1 MPCQWGSQ
9 QTMKKPRAS
18 DEEAPHKLLT
28 ATQHPED
35 YCHLV
40 RQDGGSART
49 AKLTLYLRG
58 ERETRAPDD
67 VLIRRMPRKHR
78 DHLAERERKSKH
90 HFLRALYLWMFLP
103 LVPRAGGYFM
113 SDSKAVLQGCS
124 DYWTLQDR
132 STIPQLFQI
141 TVCVDVRVM
150 TPGEW
155 TAFSFTSP
163 RPPYYDL
170 ALQGDDSALYA
181 WLLGVRHRFPVQLE
195 QGRWYQL
202 CLRRDAMQDSFSLEV
217 SGNPDPQQRTVIAR
231 ATPPIGT
238 LILGCQPRDASPGVT
253 MATLELYLFRVWN
266 DVLQHKPCEDGTVV
280 GWDSRRWG
288 ITRPQARVRDDTLQ
302 CGMLNLLGRVRVKR
316 GNSETQI
323 TQVTTNTNAR
333 EFLSTAAPFLSTL
346 ALISAT
352 VSSPPQQAANP
363 GGHEE
368 SAVITTIH
376 PTTAASTEQNSSYL
390 SLITVAPTLT
400 GNQTAFSTLSTDS
413 TVVVQC
419 NLSQFCDNKASYY
432 WMFVSVEVEGS
443 TMSEQDV
450 KAWFSDLFR
459 PECDLGDLMQS
470 SSTTLATY
478 SNNISDGI
486 TTGTASTSTLCQKNS
501 TVALQDI
508 SVDCEDE
515 KDFKKTNCTVLIQLS
530 QPTDTCSMRQLLQDQ
545 RRKSSLHVEL
555 MGEVERV
562 GKNLCV
568 DENMLPPGDGFVYC
582 NSSLPSS
589 EICQAKKPVSVTC
602 SYEKKSF
609 TPRVLN
615 EAQAQACDN
624 NTQKQCSCSR
634 FCSDSGAFYAFSLN
648 VSSLGVTFDDV
659 KNTITQLDSPC
670 SSTIHPSLCNVS
682 SHYQGVHIQCHG
694 NRTRL
699 YSCLVALQLSQLLDL
714 CLVSEALA
722 ALYKSNTFITYDGT
736 LTRLALCGSVGDSAY
751 SLLNSNF
758 TWVSAN
764 ISAEQLCSLSPFSLN
779 TQYTCGT
786 GQVLSVLLN
795 ESCTVEPYKIGTR
808 PSQTPYTPPS
818 TDTTTTVNTTNP
830 IDKDGSA
837 TPNTTSSPSISL
849 ANLASNTT
857 DTANNATSSPDSITE
872 AQPRMTTSDKVLT
885 TLGATVVTSTEATTR
900 STIAPVPPQPAVQT
914 TTTTTTTTKTETTT
928 SGSPDELA
936 NQLLNQ
942 TLNQDMSTLNASQLE
957 QLVNGVE
964 NMLSGPNISLELGQK
979 VLSLIDRLLGSST
992 NAMASSSNRLIKAVD
1007 MLGLKLFI
1015 QDKKE
1020 SITVGSLA
1028 LMVTK
1033 IDGTNFMGA
1042 SFSVTDPV
1050 SLQVNSRRRRS
1061 ASSPMGSISLPAS
1074 LTENL
1079 SLVEQQQA
1087 SRVQFTIFS
1096 KSTLFQEKTKVPGKN
1111 LTLNSH
1117 ILGTS
1122 VANLSIKGLRENV
1135 VFTLRNEAPVTGNL
1149 TCVFWDFEKNY
1160 GSGGWNNTGCA
1171 VLNTSTENE
1180 TVCGCN
1186 HLTSFAVLMDLSRD
1200 VITDPVQAT
1209 ILTFITY
1216 IGCGI
1221 SAIFLAVTLLSYL
1234 AFEKIRRDIPSKL
1247 LINLC
1252 FALLLLNMVFLL
1264 DSWLALYADAVG
1276 LCIST
1281 AFFLHYFLL
1290 ASFTWMGLEALHLY
1304 LAIVKVFNN
1313 FMSRYI
1319 LKFALAGWGV
1329 PLLVVII
1336 VIAVDKNNYGLITY
1350 AKYTDGTTDDFCWL
1364 KNNTAF
1370 YVAVVAYFCV
1380 IFVFNMVM
1388 FVVVMVQLRRIK
1400 RQNPH
1405 NNQYRSGLQDLR
1417 SIAGLTILLGLTW
1430 GFAFFA
1436 WGVVSLAFMY
1446 LFTIFNSLQGFFI
1459 FVFHCAIKETVRRQ
1473 WRTYLCCGKYRLAEN
1488 SDWSRTATQNTTKKT
1503 SLVTANS
1510 GSRTQTAS
1518 RSSSLSTNSIPQSN
1532 NSSVEDSTSTT
1543 MEGSSGD
1550 VLLNEINSQH
1560 RPLHRTD

>member
-1 MPCQWGSQ
+1 MSEKASSSVLDDLKLVKRGGADACKERITIEQMIIDASMNKRHRTKGEEWSDFGEE
-9 QTMKKPRAS
+9 RA
-18 DEEAPHKLLT
+18 D
-28 ATQHPED
+28 
-35 YCHLV
+35 
-40 RQDGGSART
+40 
-49 AKLTLYLRG
+49 
-58 ERETRAPDD
+58 
-67 VLIRRMPRKHR
+67 RRMPRKHR
-78 DHLAERERKSKH
+78 DHLAQRERKSKH
-90 HFLRALYLWMFLP
+90 HFLHALYLWMFLP
-103 LVPRAGGYFM
+103 LVPQAGGYFM

-132 STIPQLFQI
+132 WAMPLLFQI

-155 TAFSFTSP
+155 TAFSYTSP

-170 ALQGDDSALYA
+170 ALQGDDSAIYA

-195 QGRWYQL
+195 QGRWYRL
-202 CLRRDAMQDSFSLEV
+202 CLRRDAMRDSFSLEV

-231 ATPPIGT
+231 ATPPTGT

-253 MATLELYLFRVWN
+253 LATLELYLFRVWK
-266 DVLQHKPCEDGTVV
+266 DVLQHGPCEDGTVV
-280 GWDSRRWG
+280 GWDSRMWG

-302 CGMLNLLGRVRVKR
+302 CGMLNHLGLVRVKR
-316 GNSETQI
+316 QSP
-323 TQVTTNTNAR
+323 QVTTSMNAR

-346 ALISAT
+346 ALISTT
-352 VSSPPQQAANP
+352 VSSPPQQDTTATTPPTSATAENP

-376 PTTAASTEQNSSYL
+376 PTTAASTGQNSSYL
-390 SLITVAPTLT
+390 SLITEAPTTLT
-400 GNQTAFSTLSTDS
+400 VNQIAFNTSSTDS

-419 NLSQFCDNKASYY
+419 NLSQFCDDKASYY
-432 WMFVSVEVEGS
+432 WMFVEVAVEGAS
-443 TMSEQDV
+443 KSKQDV
-450 KAWFSDLFR
+450 QAWFSDLFK
-459 PECDLGDLMQS
+459 PDCDLGGLMQS
-470 SSTTLATY
+470 TSTTVATY

-530 QPTDTCSMRQLLQDQ
+530 QPTDTCSMRQLLQD
-545 RRKSSLHVEL
+545 RGRKSSLHAEL

-568 DENMLPPGDGFVYC
+568 AENMLPPGDGFVYC

-589 EICQAKKPVSVTC
+589 EVCQAKKPVSVTC

-615 EAQAQACDN
+615 EAQAQPCDN
-624 NTQKQCSCSR
+624 NTQNQCSCSR

-648 VSSLGVTFDDV
+648 ISSLDVTFDDV
-659 KNTITQLDSPC
+659 KNTIMQLDCPC
-670 SSTIHPSLCNVS
+670 NSTILPSLCNVS

-694 NRTRL
+694 DGTRL

-714 CLVSEALA
+714 CSVSEALA
-722 ALYKSNTFITYDGT
+722 ALFQSSTFITYDGT
-736 LTRLALCGSVGDSAY
+736 LTRLALCGSIGDSAY

-764 ISAEQLCSLSPFSLN
+764 ISAEQMCSLSHFSLT
-779 TQYTCGT
+779 TQFTCGK

-795 ESCTVEPYKIGTR
+795 ESCTVGPFKIGTS

-818 TDTTTTVNTTNP
+818 ADTTTTVNTTNP

-837 TPNTTSSPSISL
+837 TPNTTSNPSISL
-849 ANLASNTT
+849 AILASNTT
-857 DTANNATSSPDSITE
+857 NTANNTTSSPDSSTE
-872 AQPRMTTSDKVLT
+872 AQPSMTTSEKVLT
-885 TLGATVVTSTEATTR
+885 TLDATAVSRTEATTR
-900 STIAPVPPQPAVQT
+900 STTGPVSPQPAVQ

-928 SGSPDELA
+928 SDSPEESA
-936 NQLLNQ
+936 SQLLNQ

-957 QLVNGVE
+957 QLVSGVE
-964 NMLSGPNISLELGQK
+964 KLLSGPNISLELGQK
-979 VLSLIDRLLGSST
+979 VLSLIDRLLNSST
-992 NAMASSSNRLIKAVD
+992 DAVASSSSRLIKAVD
-1007 MLGLKLFI
+1007 TLGLKLFI
-1015 QDKKE
+1015 QDKTE

-1033 IDGTNFMGA
+1033 IDGTNFMGT
-1042 SFSVTDPV
+1042 SFSITDPV

-1061 ASSPMGSISLPAS
+1061 ASSPLGSISLPAS

-1087 SRVQFTIFS
+1087 SRVQFTFFS
-1096 KSTLFQEKTKVPGKN
+1096 KSTLFQEKTEVPGKN

-1135 VFTLRNEAPVTGNL
+1135 VFTLRNEAPVIGNL

-1171 VLNTSTENE
+1171 VMNTSTENE

-1200 VITDPVQAT
+1200 VITDSVQAT

-1264 DSWLALYADAVG
+1264 DSWLALYTDAVG

-1313 FMSRYI
+1313 CMSRYI

-1350 AKYTDGTTDDFCWL
+1350 AKYTDGTSDDFCWL

-1370 YVAVVAYFCV
+1370 YVGVVAYFCV
-1380 IFVFNMVM
+1380 IFVFNMIM

-1488 SDWSRTATQNTTKKT
+1488 SDWSRTATQNGTKKT
-1503 SLVTANS
+1503 SLATANS
-1510 GSRTQTAS
+1510 GSRTQSAS

-1532 NSSVEDSTSTT
+1532 NSSAEDSMSTT

-1550 VLLNEINSQH
+1550 VVLNEINSQH